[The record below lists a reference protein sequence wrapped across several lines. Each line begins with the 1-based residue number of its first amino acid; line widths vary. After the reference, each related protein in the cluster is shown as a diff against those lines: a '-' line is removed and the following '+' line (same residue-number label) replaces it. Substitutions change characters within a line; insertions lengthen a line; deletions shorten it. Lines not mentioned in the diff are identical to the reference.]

1 MAEQLVIGV
10 MSERKGWGC
19 NLGTSKPLGAVKEE
33 NKKEWKVCPQGST
46 ALTDRNKGERG
57 HQPGKL

>member
-10 MSERKGWGC
+10 MSERKGWG
-19 NLGTSKPLGAVKEE
+19 TYKPLGAVKEE